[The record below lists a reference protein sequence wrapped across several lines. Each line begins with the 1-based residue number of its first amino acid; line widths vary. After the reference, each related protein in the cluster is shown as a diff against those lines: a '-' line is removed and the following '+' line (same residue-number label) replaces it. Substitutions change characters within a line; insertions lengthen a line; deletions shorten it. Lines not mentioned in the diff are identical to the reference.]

1 MLHGYQFSLSNRV
14 YFPSIAFQPTSF
26 MMSKMCGLSSFGRY
40 FHGKGGEDLTP
51 TTRVSPVDDCAEE
64 DTPKSNSEANTGK
77 KRMIGV

>member
-1 MLHGYQFSLSNRV
+1 
-14 YFPSIAFQPTSF
+14 

-64 DTPKSNSEANTGK
+64 DTPKRNNEANTGK